1 MTKGKKTYS
10 HTMDSDPAAFIKML
24 IHLKADFIVKNSNYT
39 VEIETKHE
47 KHKYLTTLRDL
58 SFFGLSSKL
67 KKYYRDHPEIVE
79 RCKADALVNGP
90 SQYFNSK
97 PYQIPFH
104 AQRVINIDL
113 KAAYPNILR
122 IYDMISPDLYRRL
135 MQLNKNTRLQ
145 VLGSLAGTKT
155 IFQYYQGECVNTS
168 VDESE
173 FKPVFMFAV
182 RNCDLIMEQ
191 VAQILGQFYIFYWVD
206 GIYFQNDVF
215 MSMMREIDDYFA
227 EMDLDWSINYLTDF
241 RCSRQG
247 DNISFEYK
255 KDGRMKGPLVFPDK
269 TLVMEK
275 KKIRDYFLESTVNN

>member
-1 MTKGKKTYS
+1 MTKGKKVHT

-39 VEIETKHE
+39 VEIETKNE
-47 KHKYLTTLRDL
+47 KHKYLTTLRNL
-58 SFFGLSSKL
+58 EFFGLSSQL

-79 RCKADALVNGP
+79 KCKTDALVMSKP
-90 SQYFNSK
+90 EYFSSK
-97 PYQIPFH
+97 PYQIPFE

-122 IYDMISPDLYRRL
+122 IYDMISPELYRKM
-135 MQLNKNTRLQ
+135 MQLDKNTRLQ
-145 VLGSLAGTKT
+145 VLGSIAGTKT
-155 IFQYYQGECVNTS
+155 IFQYHQGECVNTA

-182 RNCDLIMEQ
+182 RNCDFIMEQ
-191 VAQILGQFYIFYWVD
+191 IAQILGQFYIFYWVD
-206 GIYFQNDVF
+206 GIYLQNDVF
-215 MSMMREIDDYFA
+215 HTQMQEIDSLMA
-227 EMDLDWSINYLTDF
+227 EMDLEWSISYLTDF
-241 RCSRQG
+241 KCKRIG

-255 KDGRMKGPLVFPDK
+255 KDGRLKGPLVFPDK

-275 KKIRDYFLESTVNN
+275 KKIRDYFLESTVNI